1 MDRLRFMQLI
11 VNGEI
16 ISQNPNTQMVTRE
29 VIENLT
35 SGVEIPV
42 ILVDTDALDN
52 GMTYVQAITDE
63 DDVYILEYQ
72 DGSLDRH
79 YFCNSEISIDDIVRV
94 FVLYLDANPEWQMSL
109 CWEKLDSDEMIL
121 IDRC

>member
-1 MDRLRFMQLI
+1 MDRHRFMQLI

-16 ISQNPNTQMVTRE
+16 ISENPNTQMVTQE
-29 VIENLT
+29 VIENLAN
-35 SGVEIPV
+35 GVEISV
-42 ILVDTDALDN
+42 ILVDTDAPDN

-79 YFCNSEISIDDIVRV
+79 YFCSSEISIDDIVRV
-94 FVLYLDANPEWQMSL
+94 FVLYLDANPEWQMGL
-109 CWEKLDSDEMIL
+109 HWEKLNSDEMIL